1 MNKKIKAVL
10 LVLLMTVCT
19 FSFSS
24 CTAVLYLSIYK
35 LNLGTYKLTTIVD
48 QMGEPIDEA
57 KDTGDLVSEDLI
69 VQVKI
74 DGKVSVKAQPTEYWL
89 EPIEKEYEWEFKSW
103 KELNKL
109 IFTEEEQE
117 IEVTCDGTIIDMEF
131 EGRRV
136 ILKKNIAIHIDEI
149 TSDIGDYI
157 GIEKKEERAN

>member
-48 QMGEPIDEA
+48 QSGETIAEA
-57 KDTGDLVSEDLI
+57 KDTGDLVSESLI
-69 VQVKI
+69 VQLKMN
-74 DGKVSVKAQPTEYWL
+74 GTVSLKADEYWSG
-89 EPIEKEYEWEFKSW
+89 EPFEKEYEWEFKSW
-103 KELNKL
+103 KKLDTL

-117 IEVTCDGTIIDMEF
+117 MEVTCDGTIIDMEF
-131 EGRRV
+131 EGQRV

-157 GIEKKEERAN
+157 GIQKKEQSAE